1 MLGRLVEEDEGWLFG
16 WFWTKDLDILLFIT
30 NYQSITVYIIIV
42 YLFSIIYL
50 YQV

>member
-30 NYQSITVYIIIV
+30 NY
-42 YLFSIIYL
+42 
-50 YQV
+50 